1 MANANPFASPT
12 SQTTAPPW
20 FRQLNGYHWLVLVV
34 GTMAWA
40 FDCLSQQIFN
50 LTRKP
55 AMDDLAPA
63 QASFFS
69 PLSTSALLIGWATG
83 GIIFGILGDRIGRA
97 KTLTIMIVCY
107 SISTGLCGLSTG
119 PWDYVIYCFITGVG
133 AGGIFPIACT
143 LVAESLPDRTRPQA
157 LGMVQAFSA
166 FGNVTAGLISLGFVA
181 LLAAGLI
188 STHWRWM
195 FSVGIVPSFLAIVV
209 ASKLRE
215 PEAWK
220 RAAAEGK
227 ARKAG
232 LGELFSDRRWRRN
245 AIVGL
250 LLASAGVVGLWGIGV
265 FSNDLTQFIIAARYD
280 NDLRG
285 NGEAEADKDFEF
297 VTLVIASPENLAVAK
312 NAKVEPK
319 QLLGSDAKDKDAERL
334 YNTALEIDKRLES
347 YARYG
352 VFMSGRLEEISRKC
366 VVELMEGGDKKP
378 LPAEVRARVATRID
392 ATVAKLGELKL
403 ETVAERIKKRAG
415 HVVERYRAHNIE
427 VLQWAA
433 WTLICFNIGAFF
445 GMYAFARVT
454 QVLGRRPTFAIFFTL
469 ALLAT
474 VLAFGCMKEFPRDL
488 WMVALMGG
496 AQLSVF
502 GGYAIYF
509 PELFPTRLRST
520 GTSFCY
526 NVGRYLSAVGGPLTL
541 IVLKPALVK
550 QFHGDEVLGF
560 RVAGVTMCVCFLVGI
575 AALWFAPETKG
586 QPLPE

>member
-1 MANANPFASPT
+1 MVNPT
-12 SQTTAPPW
+12 SAAPLTNETSAQPW
-20 FRQLNGYHWLVLVV
+20 YRQLNGYHWLVLIVA
-34 GTMAWA
+34 TMAWA

-55 AMDDLAPA
+55 AMDALTDTAKKA
-63 QASFFS
+63 DFYG
-69 PLSTSALLIGWATG
+69 PLSTTALLVGWATG

-119 PWDYVIYCFITGVG
+119 PWDYILYCFITGVG

-157 LGMVQAFSA
+157 LGMVQTFSA
-166 FGNVTAGLISLGFVA
+166 LGNIGAGAISLGFVA
-181 LLAAGLI
+181 LLAAGAI

-195 FSVGIVPSFLAIVV
+195 FSVGVVPSLLAVIV
-209 ASKLRE
+209 ARRLRE

-220 RAAAEGK
+220 RAVAEGK
-227 ARKAG
+227 AKKAG

-250 LLASAGVVGLWGIGV
+250 LLAASGVVGLWGIGV
-265 FSNDLTQFIIAARYD
+265 FSNDLTQFIIGDRYD
-280 NDLRG
+280 KQQCQVGEGQEDLR
-285 NGEAEADKDFEF
+285 F
-297 VTLVIASPENLAVAK
+297 VAMAIRSPDGFAAAK
-312 NAKVEPK
+312 QKNITPR
-319 QLLGSDAKDKDAERL
+319 QLLGNDPKNKVKDAQRLYQAALDLDAKGATVTAE
-334 YNTALEIDKRLES
+334 S
-347 YARYG
+347 
-352 VFMSGRLEEISRKC
+352 
-366 VVELMEGGDKKP
+366 VVASLRDPDGKP
-378 LPAEVRARVATRID
+378 LPTEETVSLAATLAAQPSGVSIEDHVNRIATRQRVRDI
-392 ATVAKLGELKL
+392 T
-403 ETVAERIKKRAG
+403 
-415 HVVERYRAHNIE
+415 

-433 WTLICFNIGAFF
+433 WTLICFNVGAFF

-454 QVLGRRPTFAIFFTL
+454 QSIGRRPTFAIFFTI
-469 ALLAT
+469 AMAAT
-474 VLAFGCMKEFPRDL
+474 ALAFGCMKEMPRDL

-526 NVGRYLSAVGGPLTL
+526 NVGRYVAAIGPLSL
-541 IVLKPALVK
+541 AVLKPILVK
-550 QFHGDEVLGF
+550 QFGDPVLAF
-560 RVAGVTMCVCFLVGI
+560 RYAGVTMCSCFLVGLV
-575 AALWFAPETKG
+575 ALLFAPETKG

>member
-1 MANANPFASPT
+1 MVNPAPSASPT
-12 SQTTAPPW
+12 GKAACPPW
-20 FRQLNGYHWLVLVV
+20 YRQLNGYHWLVLTVA
-34 GTMAWA
+34 TMSWA

-55 AMDDLAPA
+55 AMDNLAETPA
-63 QASFFS
+63 RADFFG
-69 PLSTSALLIGWATG
+69 PLSTTALLVGWATG

-119 PWDYVIYCFITGVG
+119 PWDYIAYCFVTGIG

-157 LGMVQAFSA
+157 LGMVQTFSA
-166 FGNVTAGLISLGFVA
+166 LGNIGAGAISLGFVA
-181 LLAAGLI
+181 LLAAGMI
-188 STHWRWM
+188 SSHWRWM
-195 FSVGIVPSFLAIVV
+195 FSIGIVPSLLAVIVMRR
-209 ASKLRE
+209 LHE

-220 RAAAEGK
+220 RAVAEGRAK
-227 ARKAG
+227 KAG

-250 LLASAGVVGLWGIGV
+250 LLAASGVVGLWGIGV
-265 FSNDLTQFIIAARYD
+265 FSNDLTQFIIGNRYD
-280 NDLRG
+280 
-285 NGEAEADKDFEF
+285 EAQRADGEADKDFEF
-297 VTLVIASPENLAVAK
+297 VCRAIQSSENLAIARQK
-312 NAKVEPK
+312 KVDAK
-319 QLLGSDAKDKDAERL
+319 QLLGSNPADHDAEQL
-334 YNTALEIDKRLES
+334 YKAALEIGAKGEAVSTGRVLES
-347 YARYG
+347 LQRGQDISARSEG
-352 VFMSGRLEEISRKC
+352 ISALAQR
-366 VVELMEGGDKKP
+366 VEGQLAASRTKAAS
-378 LPAEVRARVATRID
+378 LD
-392 ATVAKLGELKL
+392 ANWI
-403 ETVAERIKKRAG
+403 ETRAG
-415 HVVERYRAHNIE
+415 QIHARQRTRNIE

-454 QVLGRRPTFAIFFTL
+454 QRIGRRPTFAIFFTI
-469 ALLAT
+469 ALTTTA
-474 VLAFGCMKEFPRDL
+474 LAFGCMQEMPRDL

-526 NVGRYLSAVGGPLTL
+526 NVGRYVAAVGPLSLAT
-541 IVLKPALVK
+541 LKPILVK
-550 QFHGDEVLGF
+550 QFGDPVLAF
-560 RVAGVTMCVCFLVGI
+560 RCAGVAMCSCFLVGLV
-575 AALWFAPETKG
+575 ALLFAPETKG

>member
-1 MANANPFASPT
+1 MVNPAPAAPPT
-12 SQTTAPPW
+12 NETTAPPW
-20 FRQLNGYHWLVLVV
+20 FRQLNGYHWLVLTVA
-34 GTMAWA
+34 TMAWA

-55 AMDDLAPA
+55 AMDDLAPS

-69 PLSTSALLIGWATG
+69 PMSTSALLIGWATG
-83 GIIFGILGDRIGRA
+83 GIVFGILGDRIGRA

-143 LVAESLPDRTRPQA
+143 LVAESLPDQARPQA

-195 FSVGIVPSFLAIVV
+195 FSVGIVPSLLAIIV

-215 PEAWK
+215 PDAWK
-220 RAAAEGK
+220 RTAAEGK
-227 ARKAG
+227 AKKAG
-232 LGELFSDRRWRRN
+232 LGELFADRRWRRN

-280 NDLRG
+280 KALREKG
-285 NGEAEADKDFEF
+285 EADKDFAF
-297 VTLVIASPENLAVAK
+297 VALAIGSHENLAIAK
-312 NAKVEPK
+312 KAMVESK
-319 QLLGSDAKDKDAERL
+319 QLVGNDANDKDAQRL
-334 YNTALEIDKRLES
+334 FSAALALDNGARNVSRSRVLES
-347 YARYG
+347 
-352 VFMSGRLEEISRKC
+352 
-366 VVELMEGGDKKP
+366 MEGSDKQP
-378 LPAEVRARVATRID
+378 LPAEVRAKVKARVD
-392 ATVAKLGELKL
+392 AAVSTLGETRP
-403 ETVAERIKKRAG
+403 ETVAASLERRAEQI
-415 HVVERYRAHNIE
+415 VERFRERNIE

-454 QVLGRRPTFAIFFTL
+454 QVLGRRPTFAIFFAL
-469 ALLAT
+469 ALVAT
-474 VLAFGCMKEFPRDL
+474 VLAFGCMKQFPRDL

-526 NVGRYLSAVGGPLTL
+526 NAGRYLSAVGGPLTL

-550 QFHGDEVLGF
+550 QFHGDEVLAF
-560 RVAGVTMCVCFLVGI
+560 RWAGIMMCACFLVGI

>member
-1 MANANPFASPT
+1 MVNPAPA
-12 SQTTAPPW
+12 APPANETSARPW
-20 FRQLNGYHWLVLVV
+20 YRQLNAYHWLVLSVA
-34 GTMAWA
+34 TMAWA

-55 AMDDLAPA
+55 AMDALTDSPLKAD
-63 QASFFS
+63 FFG
-69 PLSTSALLIGWATG
+69 PLSTTALLVGWATG

-107 SISTGLCGLSTG
+107 SVSTGLCGLSSG
-119 PWDYVIYCFITGVG
+119 PWDYVIYCFITGMG

-157 LGMVQAFSA
+157 LGMVQTFSA
-166 FGNVTAGLISLGFVA
+166 LGNISAGAISLGFVA
-181 LLAAGLI
+181 LLAAGVI

-195 FSVGIVPSFLAIVV
+195 FSVGIVPSLLAIIV
-209 ASKLRE
+209 ARRLRE

-220 RAAAEGK
+220 RAADEGK

-250 LLASAGVVGLWGIGV
+250 LLAASGVVGLWGIGV
-265 FSNDLTQFIIAARYD
+265 FSNDLTQFIIGARYD
-280 NDLRG
+280 KQQCAVGEGQKDLQFVVQAIRSP
-285 NGEAEADKDFEF
+285 DEF
-297 VTLVIASPENLAVAK
+297 AKAKQSPIAPR
-312 NAKVEPK
+312 
-319 QLLGSDAKDKDAERL
+319 QLLGSDAENKANDAERI
-334 YNTALEIDKRLES
+334 YKAALDLDAKGEKVSAGRVIASLRES
-347 YARYG
+347 
-352 VFMSGRLEEISRKC
+352 
-366 VVELMEGGDKKP
+366 DPKP
-378 LPAEVRARVATRID
+378 LTSSAIERLAAAAAIPASGVSIPEHIVRIVTRQKAR
-392 ATVAKLGELKL
+392 
-403 ETVAERIKKRAG
+403 
-415 HVVERYRAHNIE
+415 NIE

-454 QVLGRRPTFAIFFTL
+454 QSIGRRPTFAIFFTI
-469 ALLAT
+469 AMAAT
-474 VLAFGCMKEFPRDL
+474 ALAFGCMEKMPRDL

-520 GTSFCY
+520 GSSFCY
-526 NVGRYLSAVGGPLTL
+526 NVGRYVAAIGPFSLA
-541 IVLKPALVK
+541 VLKPTLVK
-550 QFHGDEVLGF
+550 ALGDPVLAF
-560 RVAGVTMCVCFLVGI
+560 RYAGVTMCSCFLVGLV
-575 AALWFAPETKG
+575 ALLFAPETKG

>member
-1 MANANPFASPT
+1 MANPNPYASPA
-12 SQTTAPPW
+12 SQPAQPPW
-20 FRQLNGYHWLVLVV
+20 FRQLSSYHWLVLIVA
-34 GTMAWA
+34 TMAWA

-55 AMDDLAPA
+55 AMDALTDSPLRAD
-63 QASFFS
+63 FFA
-69 PLSTSALLIGWATG
+69 PLSTTALLVGWATG

-107 SISTGLCGLSTG
+107 SVSTGLCGLSTG
-119 PWDYVIYCFITGVG
+119 PWDYIIYCFITGMG

-143 LVAESLPDRTRPQA
+143 LVAESLPDRTRSQA
-157 LGMVQAFSA
+157 LGMVQTFSA
-166 FGNVTAGLISLGFVA
+166 LGNIGAGAISLGFVA
-181 LLAAGLI
+181 LLASGLI
-188 STHWRWM
+188 TTHWRWM
-195 FSVGIVPSFLAIVV
+195 FSVGIVPSLLAIIV
-209 ASKLRE
+209 ARRLRE

-227 ARKAG
+227 VRKAG

-250 LLASAGVVGLWGIGV
+250 LLAASGVVGLWGIGV
-265 FSNDLTQFIIAARYD
+265 FSNDLTQFIIGDRYD
-280 NDLRG
+280 KEQIKAQEGEKDLQFVALAIRSP
-285 NGEAEADKDFEF
+285 ADFAKAKTNP
-297 VTLVIASPENLAVAK
+297 VTPR
-312 NAKVEPK
+312 
-319 QLLGSDAKDKDAERL
+319 QLLGSDQNNKVKDAERL
-334 YNTALEIDKRLES
+334 YKAALDLDAKGTKVTTDS
-347 YARYG
+347 
-352 VFMSGRLEEISRKC
+352 
-366 VVELMEGGDKKP
+366 VVASLRDADGKP
-378 LPAEVRARVATRID
+378 LPTEETARLATTLAAQPSGGSIEDHASRIVTRQK
-392 ATVAKLGELKL
+392 A
-403 ETVAERIKKRAG
+403 R
-415 HVVERYRAHNIE
+415 NIE

-454 QVLGRRPTFAIFFTL
+454 QSIGRRPTFAIFFTI
-469 ALLAT
+469 AMAAT
-474 VLAFGCMKEFPRDL
+474 ALAFSCMEKMPRDL

-526 NVGRYLSAVGGPLTL
+526 NVGRYVAAIGPLTL
-541 IVLKPALVK
+541 VVLKPSLVK
-550 QFHGDEVLGF
+550 LLGDPVLAF
-560 RVAGVTMCVCFLVGI
+560 RWAGVTMCSCFLVGLV
-575 AALWFAPETKG
+575 ALLFAPETKG